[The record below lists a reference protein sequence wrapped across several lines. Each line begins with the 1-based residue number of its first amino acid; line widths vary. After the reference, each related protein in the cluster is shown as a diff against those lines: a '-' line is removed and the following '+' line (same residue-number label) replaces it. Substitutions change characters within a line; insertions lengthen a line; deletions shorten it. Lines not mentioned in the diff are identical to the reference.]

1 MLFSLRSVCWQTLAL
16 RPCWLIFLT
25 AYARKPDSSL
35 APTNLPIASKL
46 NFSASCTL
54 MFNLQHA

>member
-1 MLFSLRSVCWQTLAL
+1 M
-16 RPCWLIFLT
+16 
-25 AYARKPDSSL
+25 SSM
-35 APTNLPIASKL
+35 ASTNRPIASKL